1 MHPAPS
7 HALLVAYW
15 LADDAAVLSVPT
27 REYFRSSGWT
37 ALHTLA
43 GASSSSSS
51 SISASTNAT
60 PSAPRRAR
68 IGSRVEEAERV
79 CTREAFAAR
88 HDRCH
93 ECSAFSALQLFH
105 LVFPHSSTSLQVDDS
120 DEDLDS
126 TNCGGLEQRRFGHH
140 HAHIGTDSEAAAAYR

>member
-15 LADDAAVLSVPT
+15 LTDNAAALSVPT
-27 REYFRSSGWT
+27 RKYFRSSGWT

-51 SISASTNAT
+51 PISASTNAT
-60 PSAPRRAR
+60 PSVPHRVHIA
-68 IGSRVEEAERV
+68 SRVEEAERV
-79 CTREAFAAR
+79 HTREAFAAR

-105 LVFPHSSTSLQVDDS
+105 LVLPHSSTSLQVYDS
-120 DEDLDS
+120 DEDSDS
-126 TNCGGLEQRRFGHH
+126 TNCGGLEQQRFTHR
-140 HAHIGTDSEAAAAYR
+140 HAHIGIYSEAAAAYR